1 MFTTTH
7 WTCSSCS
14 HLYLCLCPESPTVCS
29 FVCCCA
35 TSLIIRGYGVTVQRW
50 FSVLCVSQQVAP
62 NYPIVCTNLAVALT
76 DLGTALKLKGQ
87 VQQGIAMY
95 ERALALVP
103 RHADALYNL
112 GRVHKGFCMPACLQV

>member
-1 MFTTTH
+1 MIASTH
-7 WTCSSCS
+7 WPCSSCS

-29 FVCCCA
+29 FVCWA
-35 TSLIIRGYGVTVQRW
+35 TSLIIRGYGLTVQRW
-50 FSVLCVSQQVAP
+50 FSVLPMSPQVAP

-112 GRVHKGFCMPACLQV
+112 GRVHNGLQPACLQV